1 MERLLILRSVT
12 HHHYRRDSEY
22 LSALTPS
29 GHVDYDHENLILPF
43 SCLSPVTGISAGG
56 LVYLF
61 DIHEGKSVICNP
73 TTKTLKFLHRRELPS
88 PPAMISCFSSAFAYH
103 DASDDYKVVRFFS
116 YYEPEVPRP
125 DFHKAEL
132 FSLKGD
138 FWKEL
143 QPPLMNGEMLRASSC
158 GVYVNGVCY
167 WSTKDGLYVLSFDL
181 SSERFSP
188 FDLPQLGKK
197 DMRYNL
203 LNVGG
208 KLGVSI
214 QKLSFKFGI
223 VTTLPI
229 FMWSERMWIPLFS
242 VVNVC
247 DVERPLLISG
257 NRFLF
262 LSKRIPRYQTQ
273 LVVYDLET
281 KESKELEI
289 YDFLKEM
296 KIFSYVE
303 SQVPLKHSIPM
314 NVYCRSYEFEQ
325 FEEKKRKREKWEVW
339 ISEKFRERKREEWEK
354 WRKERNMRMYI
365 IMKSNHPFWMMMFR
379 RNMRLR
385 RYLD

>member
-43 SCLSPVTGISAGG
+43 SCLSPLTGISAGG

-88 PPAMISCFSSAFAYH
+88 PPAMISCFSSAFAYD

-143 QPPLMNGEMLRASSC
+143 QPPLINGEILRASSC

-181 SSERFSP
+181 STERFSP

-214 QKLSFKFGI
+214 QKLSFKFGV

-247 DVERPLLISG
+247 DVERPLLISE

-296 KIFSYVE
+296 KIFSYVVLVADKGTTLFSCFYFLLFPFAFCSE
-303 SQVPLKHSIPM
+303 S
-314 NVYCRSYEFEQ
+314 
-325 FEEKKRKREKWEVW
+325 RKGREGA
-339 ISEKFRERKREEWEK
+339 
-354 WRKERNMRMYI
+354 
-365 IMKSNHPFWMMMFR
+365 
-379 RNMRLR
+379 
-385 RYLD
+385 